1 MSWIGAGALTR
12 TKMSTRAKTSASIAS
27 KSAGASGIRKQRKHS
42 VPPVSIRN
50 CKRILRSIKD
60 DIRRT
65 DDLEVLA
72 NLAKELRETSNRFYK
87 KTAPALLY
95 KQQKGRCALCQE
107 RQRNPK
113 NMALD
118 HIAPRAKGG
127 SSSLD
132 NLQLGP
138 SGHHRRRRLGLLGRL
153 SPGQAGLVRCGPS
166 GAKTADLRD
175 HMARGRADRAAAQ
188 HPERDPAGQV
198 FRRSLRAAGG
208 GDRRRDRHA
217 PERLDPPLR

>member
-1 MSWIGAGALTR
+1 MQVEMKAEETARHIVDEFTIPEQPQLFIKSICGQDIAMSDVKSSAHVVDWRWR
-12 TKMSTRAKTSASIAS
+12 THPDQNVHKGKNFCVDCVKKCR
-27 KSAGASGIRKQRKHS
+27 RVWYQKQRKHS

-50 CKRILRSIKD
+50 CKSILRSIAD

-65 DDLEVLA
+65 DDLEVLP
-72 NLAKELRETSNRFYK
+72 NLAKELQATSNRFYK

-132 NLQLGP
+132 NLQL
-138 SGHHRRRRLGLLGRL
+138 
-153 SPGQAGLVRCGPS
+153 AC
-166 GAKTADLRD
+166 
-175 HMARGRADRAAAQ
+175 RACN
-188 HPERDPAGQV
+188 EEK
-198 FRRSLRAAGG
+198 
-208 GDRRRDRHA
+208 GDRDN
-217 PERLDPPLR
+217 EWFINRLKEMGRIVDPSNENE